1 MPHKRV
7 SEKLCVF
14 AQTGGCHAQAT
25 EGETLLPSQ
34 GCAAKSIGRILY
46 HVIRIVSLV
55 RVGPLST
62 SALNMTLDTIQAWL
76 KDKTAAGHSPR

>member
-14 AQTGGCHAQAT
+14 AQTGGCHAT

-34 GCAAKSIGRILY
+34 GCAAKSIGRTLY

-55 RVGPLST
+55 RVGPLS
-62 SALNMTLDTIQAWL
+62 NLDLTKNKAFTNV
-76 KDKTAAGHSPR
+76 KKKR